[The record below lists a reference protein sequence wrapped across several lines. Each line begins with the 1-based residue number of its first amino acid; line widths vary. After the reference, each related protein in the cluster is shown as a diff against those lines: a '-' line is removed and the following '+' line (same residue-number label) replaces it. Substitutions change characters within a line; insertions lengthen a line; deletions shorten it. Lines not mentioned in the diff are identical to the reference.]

1 MRRTRGSNEMFET
14 RSSTVN
20 RLTDNSNLS
29 LIRLFSTVITK
40 KNATEVH
47 SKAEMLLGNG
57 VNVNACD
64 CNNETAL
71 HKISH
76 SIPRVKKSKLV
87 IPAIKLLLNFNA
99 DTNILNNHGKTCWE
113 IAYENHSIKIGNLL
127 SLNFPRSLSEPH
139 TLDEVDSFH
148 SITGDAVDSF
158 HSSTGDPRHLNR
170 SYSYGEERYNSIEV
184 DVFRNATAPPLH
196 QHF

>member
-1 MRRTRGSNEMFET
+1 MWPRVSNEMFDST
-14 RSSTVN
+14 TSTVN

-29 LIRLFSTVITK
+29 LIRLFSSVITK
-40 KNATEVH
+40 KNENKVY
-47 SKAEMLLGNG
+47 SEAELLLRNG

-76 SIPRVKKSKLV
+76 SIPHVKKNKLV
-87 IPAIKLLLNFNA
+87 IRAIKLSLKFNA
-99 DTNILNNHGKTCWE
+99 NTNILNNHGKTCWQ
-113 IAYENHSIKIGNLL
+113 IAYENYSIEIGNLL
-127 SLNFPRSLSEPH
+127 SLNFNRALSEPD
-139 TLDEVDSFH
+139 TRDTRDEVDSFL
-148 SITGDAVDSF
+148 SNI
-158 HSSTGDPRHLNR
+158 GDPRDLNR
-170 SYSYGEERYNSIEV
+170 SCSYGEERYDSTEV